1 MERHRE
7 ISLEVEKGICGAGK
21 LKILRLLMKSPN
33 HAFTRY
39 EIGKTVPTDSTSIR
53 RNLKTL
59 VQINWV
65 TTPKQVL
72 DKPRKRDR
80 ETTSRFPKG
89 NTIHIAAHA
98 LKLVNT
104 SFIRYMA
111 LWI

>member
-65 TTPKQVL
+65 TDFQVQHL
-72 DKPRKRDR
+72 NKYSINLEKEIVKRLADFLR
-80 ETTSRFPKG
+80 E
-89 NTIHIAAHA
+89 
-98 LKLVNT
+98 
-104 SFIRYMA
+104 IRY
-111 LWI
+111 I